1 VAENNP
7 VSLSSIARTYKISP
21 NHFERQYKE
30 HLSGYD
36 EWDQKESAEK
46 GIIFPKNITD
56 SISIDETAISN
67 GELYTILTNKKAH
80 GKKGALIAMCKG
92 TSSKEI
98 IPILS
103 KMPLELREK
112 VKEVTLDMSVPMS
125 LMIKATFPNTI
136 FVIDRFHVQKLVTEA
151 VQYLRI
157 LIRQEVM
164 KSENEERKKS
174 RLDGKRFIPV
184 IYSNGDSKRQLVVR
198 SRYLLFKPSNKW
210 SERQKNRAEILFR
223 EYPSLEKAYNLSMMF
238 RSFYEH
244 SKTKEEAKE
253 NLDKWYKK
261 IELKKEQQASYI
273 DPFLTLVETIKLHEN
288 NILNYFNNRST
299 NASAESFNAKIKGFR
314 SLVRGVR
321 DQKFFL
327 FRIAKLFG

>member
-1 VAENNP
+1 
-7 VSLSSIARTYKISP
+7 
-21 NHFERQYKE
+21 
-30 HLSGYD
+30 
-36 EWDQKESAEK
+36 
-46 GIIFPKNITD
+46 
-56 SISIDETAISN
+56 
-67 GELYTILTNKKAH
+67 
-80 GKKGALIAMCKG
+80 MCKG
-92 TSSKEI
+92 TASKEI

-103 KMPLELREK
+103 KMPLESREK
-112 VKEVTLDMSVPMS
+112 VKEVTLDMSIPMA
-125 LMIKATFPNTI
+125 LIIKATFPNAI

-151 VQYLRI
+151 VQYIRTM
-157 LIRQEVM
+157 IRQKVM
-164 KSENEERKKS
+164 KNDNEARKKA
-174 RLDGKRFIPV
+174 RLNGERFIPV

-198 SRYLLFKPSNKW
+198 SRYLLFKPRNKW
-210 SERQKNRAEILFR
+210 SERQKKRAGILFK
-223 EYPSLEKAYNLSMMF
+223 EYPAIEKAYNLSMMF
-238 RSFYEH
+238 RSFYEI
-244 SKTKEEAKE
+244 SQTKEEAKE

-273 DPFLTLVETIKLHEN
+273 EPFLTLADTIKWHEE